1 MQAYVKTMFMDWFVF
16 DFVIF
21 SFIDGYDDI
30 FGDLEWFQV
39 SICVKRE
46 GKTKT
51 VRAENFRK
59 IGQIS
64 GLNW

>member
-1 MQAYVKTMFMDWFVF
+1 MDWFVF
-16 DFVIF
+16 DFIIF

-39 SICVKRE
+39 RFYVKKE
-46 GKTKT
+46 EKSKT
-51 VRAENFRK
+51 VKGWNFRK
-59 IGQIS
+59 IGLNL